1 MGLLDV
7 GTIKS
12 GLLGPSS
19 SAYFSNQL
27 RDIVES
33 QHPSAKDAHRVWNA
47 TRLSD
52 FGPGRPLIHSDYIIP
67 ISSLPPKIEADRLM
81 ANYWSRNHFAMP
93 ILDRESF
100 ESSYNA
106 MWLGSELN
114 TDPIMFHCLLYAIFA
129 LSSQDMSDKTRVEHI
144 EDSMAYF
151 NQCRQLLKFDI
162 FTGSVLSLRDP
173 RSRLTVLG
181 GHYSSFKSCL

>member
-27 RDIVES
+27 RDIVDS
-33 QHPSAKDAHRVWNA
+33 QHPSKTDVRLIWNA

-52 FGPGRPLIHSDYIIP
+52 FGPARLNPHSEYTIP
-67 ISSLPPKIEADRLM
+67 ITSLPAKIEADRLM
-81 ANYWSRNHFAMP
+81 ANYWSRGYYVTP

-100 ESSYNA
+100 EASYNA
-106 MWLGSELN
+106 MWLGGELN

-129 LSSQDMSDKTRVEHI
+129 LSSQDMSDKSHVEHI

-151 NQCRQLLKFDI
+151 NQCRQLLRFDI
-162 FTGSVLSLRDP
+162 FTGSAISLHDP
-173 RSRLTVLG
+173 WN
-181 GHYSSFKSCL
+181 